1 VSLQKAGIFHH
12 KTLGMDFDIAAT
24 RARHWNAKLKAHRL
38 SVNGVKPTLS
48 VINLMSVAYLLREF
62 EASPRFARYSP
73 RTREDYSYIYRH
85 VETHI
90 IDGQRMFDVVPI
102 SEVTRQM
109 VYTLYEKYVTAHGN
123 DSTNKTTTACQA
135 AFNYGTLKF
144 TGMSINPFTHLGAS
158 RSLPRRRRWIDE
170 ELETFINKATEMG
183 YSSVGRLASE

>member
-1 VSLQKAGIFHH
+1 
-12 KTLGMDFDIAAT
+12 MDFDIAAT

-123 DSTNKTTTACQA
+123 NSTNKTTTACQA